1 MSDKEAE
8 DEENEL
14 LEKSKNNGRCTRKGS
29 SQDSHSIF
37 TYKPR
42 ECLLC
47 IFMIKTKLYTFG
59 SQYHSPLRFKRGA

>member
-37 TYKPR
+37 KYKPR
-42 ECLLC
+42 ECLLY
-47 IFMIKTKLYTFG
+47 L
-59 SQYHSPLRFKRGA
+59 